1 MSGGRSGPGIGWR
14 PTAAAARVAAAG
26 LAAAGLAAAGLAAA
40 GCERSREEVIEQ
52 ARELRGLHFV
62 IRVYA
67 EPSDALWKAIGDA
80 FDRVEELQRLLSEWI
95 PDSDV
100 SRLNEAAGSTEPL
113 AVSPEVVRVLETA
126 RQVSERSGG
135 AFDVSWA
142 VLRQAWGDFEQA
154 DLDPLSKPFRAK
166 VDRLR
171 TKIGW
176 DKIEVDPAAG
186 TARLAERGM
195 QIGLG
200 GIAKGFAIDEAAAV
214 LRRLGFH
221 DFVIDAGGDVLVSGR
236 RGGRDWIVGI
246 RHPRGEAGETFA
258 QFPLR
263 DRAAATTGDYA
274 HFLEAGGQRWSHV
287 IDPTTGFPATRCV
300 SATVLHPSAMVADAL
315 ATAAFVLG
323 PTAGLELVRG
333 YPGAEA
339 VIVDPN
345 LGVHVTPGLEPWI
358 GVRWLKESKRE
369 TR

>member
-1 MSGGRSGPGIGWR
+1 MDGCRRGGVRGWL
-14 PTAAAARVAAAG
+14 
-26 LAAAGLAAAGLAAA
+26 LAAVAVTALAA
-40 GCERSREEVIEQ
+40 CERSREEVIEQ
-52 ARELRGLHFV
+52 TRDLRGLRLS

-67 EPSDALWKAIGDA
+67 EPSDALWKAIGNA
-80 FDRVEELQRLLSEWI
+80 FDRVEEVQRLLSEWS

-100 SRLNEAAGSTEPL
+100 SKLNEAAGATEPV
-113 AVSPEVVRVLETA
+113 AVSPELVRVLEVA

-135 AFDVSWA
+135 AFDVTWA
-142 VLRQAWGDFEQA
+142 VLRQAWGDFQQA

-176 DKIEVDPAAG
+176 GKVEVDAAAG

-221 DFVIDAGGDVLVSGR
+221 DFVIDAAGDVLVSGR
-236 RGGRDWIVGI
+236 RGGRDWNVGI
-246 RHPRGEAGETFA
+246 RHPRGEVGETFA

-263 DRAAATTGDYA
+263 DRAVATTGDYER
-274 HFLEAGGQRWSHV
+274 FLEAGGQRWPHV
-287 IDPTTGFPATRCV
+287 IDPTTGFPAIRCV
-300 SATVLHPSAMVADAL
+300 SATVVHASAMVADAL

-323 PTAGLELVRG
+323 PSAGLELIRG

-345 LGVHVTPGLEPWI
+345 LGVHVSPGLEPWI
-358 GVRWLKESKRE
+358 TVRWLKEPKRE
-369 TR
+369 AR

>member
-1 MSGGRSGPGIGWR
+1 MDGCRRGSLR
-14 PTAAAARVAAAG
+14 PLLLGAAALAT
-26 LAAAGLAAAGLAAA
+26 LAA
-40 GCERSREEVIEQ
+40 CERSREEVIEQ
-52 ARELRGLHFV
+52 SRELRGLRFA

-80 FDRVEELQRLLSEWI
+80 FDRVEEVQRLLSEWI

-100 SRLNEAAGSTEPL
+100 SKLNEAAGSTEPV
-113 AVSPEVVRVLETA
+113 AVSPELLRVLDVA

-135 AFDVSWA
+135 AFDVTWA
-142 VLRQAWGDFEQA
+142 VLRQAWGDF
-154 DLDPLSKPFRAK
+154 DKSDIDPLSKPFRAK

-176 DKIEVDPAAG
+176 DRLELDPAAG

-195 QIGLG
+195 QLGLG
-200 GIAKGFAIDEAAAV
+200 GIAKGFAVDEAAAV

-221 DFVIDAGGDVLVSGR
+221 DFVIDAAGDVLVSGR
-236 RGGRDWIVGI
+236 RGGRDWNVGI
-246 RHPRGEAGETFA
+246 RHPRGEPGEVFV

-263 DRAAATTGDYA
+263 DRAVVTTGDYE

-287 IDPTTGFPATRCV
+287 IDPATGFPAIRCV
-300 SATVLHPSAMVADAL
+300 SATVVHASAMVADAL
-315 ATAAFVLG
+315 ATAAFILG

-339 VIVDPN
+339 VVIDPN
-345 LGVHVTPGLEPWI
+345 LGVHVSPGLEAWV
-358 GVRWLKESKRE
+358 GVRWLKEPKRE
-369 TR
+369 LR